1 MKVKKPSTFQL
12 FKEFWK
18 NRNKIKEILQ
28 IVTIVISH
36 VRNLIEDLADD
47 GKLNGSNKN
56 KVK

>member
-1 MKVKKPSTFQL
+1 MKQKKPSTFQL

-28 IVTIVISH
+28 ILAIVIAH

-47 GKLNGSNKN
+47 GKLNGSNK
-56 KVK
+56 KDK

>member
-1 MKVKKPSTFQL
+1 MKIKKPSTFQI
-12 FKEFWK
+12 FTEFWK

-47 GKLNGSNKN
+47 GKLNGSNK
-56 KVK
+56 KDK